1 MHYLLEQQ
9 QEDITSLWSLD
20 NIISSLRVIQIHC
33 SRNIKLS
40 RFINISAQTSIHFW
54 ALVYIGMSNVT
65 YISIRLFKLANTLS
79 GREAIMFED
88 KSLTRQKLDK

>member
-1 MHYLLEQQ
+1 MWYKFIAPEIENYQV
-9 QEDITSLWSLD
+9 SL
-20 NIISSLRVIQIHC
+20 ISVHS
-33 SRNIKLS
+33 
-40 RFINISAQTSIHFW
+40 TSIYFW

-65 YISIRLFKLANTLS
+65 YSSIRLFKLANTLS